1 MMGALAP
8 LERFRTIGLDD
19 LVARAEMLT
28 RLDRKY
34 LLTTAQAEEFLLR
47 LDPSTEA
54 LQIDGALAA
63 RYESVYFDTSDWM
76 SFRMSAH
83 QRRVRMKV
91 RTRTYVD
98 SELTFL
104 EVKSRGGSGVTVKER
119 IPYEGGRERLTID
132 ARAYL
137 ADAATRLGLCGG
149 LAYELF
155 PVIRTTYDRST
166 LLAPDGVGRVTVDTD
181 LAWRLPDG
189 SSLDLPDLVIVE
201 TKSLSATS
209 VVDRLLWRAGHRPVP
224 VSKFATGLA
233 ALNPDLPCNRW
244 ARILRRPF
252 AARTPE
258 LAAAA

>member
-1 MMGALAP
+1 MGALAP
-8 LERFRTIGLDD
+8 LGRFRPIGLDD
-19 LVARAEMLT
+19 LVAQAEMLT
-28 RLDRKY
+28 RIDRKY
-34 LLTTAQAEEFLLR
+34 LLTPAQAEEFLLR

-63 RYESVYFDTSDWM
+63 RYETVYFDTADWI

-98 SELTFL
+98 SGATFL
-104 EVKSRGGSGVTVKER
+104 EVKSCGASGVTVKER
-119 IPYEGGRERLTID
+119 IPYDGGRDRLTLD

-137 ADAATRLGLCGG
+137 ADAATRLGLGGG

-155 PVIRTTYDRST
+155 LVIRTTYDRST
-166 LLAPDGVGRVTVDTD
+166 LLAPGGAGRVTVDTD
-181 LAWRLPDG
+181 LAWSLPDG
-189 SSLDLPDLVIVE
+189 ATLDLPGLAIVE

-209 VVDRLLWRAGHRPVP
+209 VTDRLLWRAGHRPVS

-233 ALNPDLPCNRW
+233 ALRPDLPRNRW
-244 ARILRRPF
+244 ARILRGAF
-252 AARTPE
+252 AARSPE
-258 LAAAA
+258 LMRAS